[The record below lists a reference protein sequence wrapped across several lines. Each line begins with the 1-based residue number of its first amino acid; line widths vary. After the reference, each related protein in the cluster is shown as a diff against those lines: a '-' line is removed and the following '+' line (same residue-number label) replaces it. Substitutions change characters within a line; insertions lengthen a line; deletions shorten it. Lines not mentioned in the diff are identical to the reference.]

1 MTAPKVLEDLAQAA
15 FSPDMPARVGV
26 AVSGGGDSMAL
37 LHLLHATG
45 RFQLHAVTVDHGLR
59 PEAKAEADFVAST
72 CVQLGVGHAT
82 LHWQGATA
90 RGNLMDQARRARLS
104 LIGGWARAQGI
115 AHVALGHTADD
126 QAETFLMRLSRAA
139 GLEGLSGMRPR
150 FQAEGVTWHRP
161 LLDAT
166 RADLRDW
173 LSARGLPWV
182 DDPSNDNPRFDRVKA
197 RRALAALASLGI
209 GTDTIT
215 AVVGHL
221 AQAEAA
227 LCADLDR
234 LVAAHVTEIAGDLVI
249 DAAAFGPGV
258 HPEMHRRLINA
269 ALIWVS
275 GADYAPRAAKVAGLL
290 ADLRDCT
297 LHGCRV
303 MVSPCQIRITRES
316 RAVAGLRVPAG
327 QIWDRWQ
334 LDGPVRPGLTIAA
347 LGAEGLRLC
356 PDWRTTGLPRAS
368 LLASPAIWA
377 GAQLVAAPLAGAENG
392 WKAQIACGSFRRSL
406 FRR

>member
-1 MTAPKVLEDLAQAA
+1 MTAPRVLEDLARMA
-15 FSPDMPARVGV
+15 FSPDMPVRVGV

-45 RFQLHAVTVDHGLR
+45 RFQLQAVTVDHGLR
-59 PEAKAEADFVAST
+59 PEAKAEADFVARA
-72 CVQLGVGHAT
+72 CARLGVGQAT
-82 LHWQGATA
+82 LHWQGAAA

-104 LIGGWARAQGI
+104 LIGDWARAQGI

-150 FQAEGVTWHRP
+150 FEAGGVTWHRP
-161 LLDAT
+161 LLAVT
-166 RADLRDW
+166 RADLRAW
-173 LSARGLPWV
+173 LSARDVPWV
-182 DDPSNDNPRFDRVKA
+182 DDPSNDNLRFDRVKA
-197 RRALAALASLGI
+197 RRVLAALAPLGI
-209 GTDTIT
+209 GTGTIT
-215 AVVGHL
+215 TVVGHL

-234 LVAAHVTEIAGDLVI
+234 LVTAHVTEAAGDVVI
-249 DAAAFGPGV
+249 EAAAFAPDV
-258 HPEMHRRLINA
+258 HPEMRRRLINA

-275 GADYAPRAAKVAGLL
+275 GADYAPRAAKVSGLL
-290 ADLRDCT
+290 ADLRDRT

-303 MVSPCQIRITRES
+303 LAGPGQIRITREF

-334 LDGPVRPGLTIAA
+334 LGGPVRSGLTIAA
-347 LGAEGLRLC
+347 LGLEGLRHC
-356 PDWRTTGLPRAS
+356 PDWRATGLPRAT

-377 GAQLVAAPLAGAENG
+377 GAQLVAAPLAGVENG
-392 WKAQIACGSFRRSL
+392 WKAQIARGSFRRSL